1 MTKIE
6 SRQAV
11 QRRHGAGLLEV
22 AANTVPADEVQGTVH
37 LAISGDKFG
46 SSWAWVD
53 PNELRDAIDKAVGP
67 REGAE
72 SPVAKPY
79 RPIDRD
85 RLLRHISDIEATL
98 TRRNRRHEEDQ
109 EKIREVLEQNERLM
123 EQIEELEAKLA
134 APSAEGQLA
143 ALEKVG
149 DGQEVVLDPPRRLD
163 TESSRAK
170 CIPAADVERV
180 TAHVDGAGEQAFRF
194 YMVGGSFG
202 WYGRAQQA
210 LELGLT
216 AEDFGPSAE
225 ARRKEYEAAGLQDWE
240 IELLMG
246 ANA

>member
-1 MTKIE
+1 MSSDTTTFDTY
-6 SRQAV
+6 
-11 QRRHGAGLLEV
+11 GATTVISNNGGATVNEV
-22 AANTVPADEVQGTVH
+22 YISISQP
-37 LAISGDKFG
+37 ISGQAFTAID
-46 SSWAWVD
+46 AD
-53 PNELRDAIDKAVGP
+53 ELRDAIDKAVGP

-85 RLLRHISDIEATL
+85 RLLRHVSDIEATL

-109 EKIREVLEQNERLM
+109 EKIREVLGQNEHLM
-123 EQIEELEAKLA
+123 ERVEELEAKLA
-134 APSAEGQLA
+134 APSAEEQLA

-170 CIPAADVERV
+170 RIPATDVERV
-180 TAHVDGAGEQAFRF
+180 TAHVDRAGEQAFRF
-194 YMVGGSFG
+194 YVVGDSFG

-216 AEDFGPSAE
+216 AEDFGPSAV
-225 ARRKEYEAAGLQDWE
+225 ARRKEYEDKGLEPWE
-240 IELLMG
+240 IEILMG
-246 ANA
+246 VSA